1 MATSSEHPIPPL
13 EAAKLM
19 LDAWKFRQAHCWTS
33 LQRYYL
39 AAVLVSA
46 LPYALNNE
54 QRKLLEGWLWAL
66 PALGGILGLA
76 AVWHYG
82 AEYMRCNPLGATFTR
97 LLVESNFDVR
107 VDKGTVPWWQ
117 LAFLAPKIGWF
128 TVFTLAPITLCLA
141 AINTYIVVGLRLP

>member
-1 MATSSEHPIPPL
+1 MTESSSAPIPRL

-39 AAVLVSA
+39 AGVLVSA
-46 LPYALNNE
+46 IPYALTND

-66 PALGGILGLA
+66 PVIGGILGLA

-82 AEYMRCNPLGATFTR
+82 AEYMRCNPLGAAFTQ

-107 VDKGTVPWWQ
+107 ANIHTEPWWQ
-117 LAFLAPKIGWF
+117 LAFLAPKIGWS
-128 TVFTLAPITLCLA
+128 TVFIVGPITVCLA
-141 AINTYIVVGLRLP
+141 AINTYIVLGQQLP